1 MELLALVLINVVF
14 GIVLYYVISI
24 KVASSMRDYQF
35 QKVKKEIQ
43 VYSLNFFKE
52 AENYLSL
59 MDAKIQILKNL
70 LERAERFDEVSTENL
85 KENLKNE
92 IQDKKRKIEEQL
104 AEKKLF
110 VNDNIYKTDSGTAS
124 KSDKRKEDS
133 SFSILASLGRSLQS
147 IMGVHPVKTE
157 TDAETASFSKSIPVQ
172 SRNTLNISVGGNPFN
187 EYANIKDENE
197 EDTFEDFLSQPDKNE
212 KRTDDS
218 IVISVKSALQEL
230 PEDAGKVDKVVH
242 LLKKGFSHADISDE
256 LGMAIPEIALI
267 ETIKIEKGR
276 RI

>member
-14 GIVLYYVISI
+14 GVVLYYVISI

-59 MDAKIQILKNL
+59 MDGKIQILKNL
-70 LERAERFDEVSTENL
+70 LERAEKFDEIDTASL
-85 KENLKNE
+85 RDSIRNE
-92 IQDKKRKIEEQL
+92 IQDKKKKIEEQL

-110 VNDNIYKTDSGTAS
+110 VNEDIYKTESGSAN
-124 KSDKRKEDS
+124 KSDKKKED
-133 SFSILASLGRSLQS
+133 FSILASLGRSLQS
-147 IMGVHPVKTE
+147 IMGVYPVKTE
-157 TDAETASFSKSIPVQ
+157 ADVEKASFSKAVPVQ
-172 SRNTLNISVGGNPFN
+172 SKNTLNISVGGNPFN
-187 EYANIKDENE
+187 EYAKIKDENDE
-197 EDTFEDFLSQPDKNE
+197 ETFEDFLSQPDKKE

-242 LLKKGFSHADISDE
+242 LLRKGFSHADISDE

>member
-1 MELLALVLINVVF
+1 LELLALVLINVVF
-14 GIVLYYVISI
+14 GVVLYYVISI

-59 MDAKIQILKNL
+59 MDGKIQILKNL
-70 LERAERFDEVSTENL
+70 LERAEKFDEIDTASLRDSIRT
-85 KENLKNE
+85 E
-92 IQDKKRKIEEQL
+92 IQDKKKKIEEQL

-110 VNDNIYKTDSGTAS
+110 VNEDVYKTGSVSAN
-124 KSDKRKEDS
+124 KSDKKKED
-133 SFSILASLGRSLQS
+133 FSILASLGRSLQS

-157 TDAETASFSKSIPVQ
+157 ADVEKASFSKAVPIQPK
-172 SRNTLNISVGGNPFN
+172 NTLNISVGGNPFN
-187 EYANIKDENE
+187 EYAKIKDENDE
-197 EDTFEDFLSQPDKNE
+197 ETFEDFLSQPDKKE

-242 LLKKGFSHADISDE
+242 LLRKGFSHADISDE